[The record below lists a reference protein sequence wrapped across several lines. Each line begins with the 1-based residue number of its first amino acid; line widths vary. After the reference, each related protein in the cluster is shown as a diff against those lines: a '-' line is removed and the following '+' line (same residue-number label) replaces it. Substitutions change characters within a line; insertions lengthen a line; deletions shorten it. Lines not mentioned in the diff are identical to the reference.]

1 MRVNETHDDLR
12 VWPISAAKYALA
24 ARNTSFTSRRFSAI
38 ISVVGRS
45 PRSPRSASA
54 WRMQFCNASGCTF
67 NCSASRRITGLGSTP
82 DTDSRYNRTAR
93 TQLDGILPVRGD
105 KNGLQDQTWF
115 GSLRKNGEPHAAAAV
130 SLAGVSHLG
139 L

>member
-1 MRVNETHDDLR
+1 
-12 VWPISAAKYALA
+12 
-24 ARNTSFTSRRFSAI
+24 
-38 ISVVGRS
+38 
-45 PRSPRSASA
+45 
-54 WRMQFCNASGCTF
+54 MQFCNASGCTF

-115 GSLRKNGEPHAAAAV
+115 GSLRKTGNHTPPRGQPGRRLASR
-130 SLAGVSHLG
+130 SLATTPTTAWRSVRAGEAHLSRTTPDPG
-139 L
+139 WGANPFFELAKFAL